1 MFFAPSVVV
10 FFLPS
15 ILPNLVSTFHLSKV
29 ASTSLPFG
37 KGTLRNVKPGEE
49 QIILFRNSQRH
60 YNSVHPQTVEH
71 FLCKNE
77 KVGGQNGGTCFFKK
91 DQTFSKLLVHPTLVD
106 ELKKNNITIPSLI
119 QFDLL
124 QYYNKCFPMLR
135 NVIIGAENGI
145 GKTLSYIIFVLNH
158 ILKQSSRHNRVFVL
172 IFQYSGL
179 LTRQCL
185 QVVRRLSRNVKV
197 KSTTLNPT
205 PVTPVTTVS
214 PVNLNPNGS
223 LILIT
228 SPVKFATY
236 MKENED
242 AVTPFLKNL
251 DFLIMDEVDVLFDD
265 PFVKHI
271 KALYQQM
278 SKLANT
284 KYISIVTSSTL
295 CNNGK
300 KSVYQK
306 INKYVTDA
314 VLIKTNYL
322 HNVHPLV
329 NYHFVN
335 LPSYTV
341 SEKIKAIKRIMSKEN
356 YKKTLIFCN
365 TLTSC
370 NNAYSQLSPLFE
382 DIYLFNSSLKKEDQF
397 AILDIFKNSERC
409 ILVTTDIIHRG
420 VDIKG
425 ITHLFHLDAPTNI
438 VVYTHRNGRIS
449 RGASTGDI
457 YLFNDSDNLVTIK
470 IYQLHKKNVKFEDI
484 FSRKRSLRKNYKR
497 DLKKSKQG
505 EGKAGQNP
513 QSSTEHPLE
522 G

>member
-1 MFFAPSVVV
+1 MFFAPSVIV

-15 ILPNLVSTFHLSKV
+15 ILLNLVSTFHLSKV
-29 ASTSLPFG
+29 VSTSFLSR
-37 KGTLRNVKPGEE
+37 KGTLRNVNSGEE
-49 QIILFRNSQRH
+49 QIILCRNLQRH
-60 YNSVHPQTVEH
+60 YNNVHSQTVEH

-77 KVGGQNGGTCFFKK
+77 KIDGQNAWTCFFKK
-91 DQTFSKLLVHPTLVD
+91 DQTFSKLLVHPTLVE
-106 ELKKNNITIPSLI
+106 ELKKNNIIIPSLI

-124 QYYNKCFPMLR
+124 QYYNKYFPMLR

-158 ILKQSSRHNRVFVL
+158 ILMHSSRDNRVFVL

-197 KSTTLNPT
+197 KCATLNPT
-205 PVTPVTTVS
+205 PLT
-214 PVNLNPNGS
+214 PVNLNPDRS

-228 SPVKFATY
+228 SPVRFATY
-236 MKENED
+236 MKKNED
-242 AVTPFLKNL
+242 ALTPFLKNL
-251 DFLIMDEVDVLFDD
+251 DFLIMDEVDVMFED
-265 PFVKHI
+265 PFVKHV
-271 KALYQQM
+271 KALYEQM
-278 SKLANT
+278 SKVANM

-295 CNNGK
+295 PNKGK
-300 KSVYQK
+300 KSVYQN

-335 LPSYTV
+335 LPTYTI

-365 TLTSC
+365 TVTSC
-370 NNAYSQLSPLFE
+370 NNAFSQLSSLFE

-397 AILDIFKNSERC
+397 AILGMFKNSERC

-457 YLFNDSDNLVTIK
+457 YLFNDSDNLVTKK

-497 DLKKSKQG
+497 DLKNSKHG
-505 EGKAGQNP
+505 EGKAGQSS
-513 QSSTEHPLE
+513 QSST
-522 G
+522 

>member
-1 MFFAPSVVV
+1 MNKA
-10 FFLPS
+10 
-15 ILPNLVSTFHLSKV
+15 
-29 ASTSLPFG
+29 
-37 KGTLRNVKPGEE
+37 GTLRNVNSGQE
-49 QIILFRNSQRH
+49 QIILSKNSQRH
-60 YNSVHPQTVEH
+60 YNSVQPQTVEH

-77 KVGGQNGGTCFFKK
+77 KGDDQNGGTCFFKK

-135 NVIIGAENGI
+135 NIIIGAENGI

-158 ILKQSSRHNRVFVL
+158 ILKQSSRQNRVFVL

-185 QVVRRLSRNVKV
+185 QVVRRLSRNFKV
-197 KSTTLNPT
+197 KSTTLNPNPLNPTTLNPTTLNHT
-205 PVTPVTTVS
+205 PIP
-214 PVNLNPNGS
+214 PVNLNPNES

-228 SPVKFATY
+228 SPVRFATY

-251 DFLIMDEVDVLFDD
+251 DFLIMDEVDVMFDD
-265 PFVKHI
+265 PYVKHI

-295 CNNGK
+295 CNKGK
-300 KSVYQK
+300 KSVYQN

-335 LPSYTV
+335 LPIYTV
-341 SEKIKAIKRIMSKEN
+341 SEKKKAIKRIMSKEN

-365 TLTSC
+365 TITSC
-370 NNAYSQLSPLFE
+370 NNAFSQLSSLFE

-397 AILDIFKNSERC
+397 AILEVFKNSERC

-457 YLFNDSDNLVTIK
+457 YLFNDSDNLVTKK
-470 IYQLHKKNVKFEDI
+470 IYELHKKNVKFEDI

-505 EGKAGQNP
+505 EGKSGQSP
-513 QSSTEHPLE
+513 QSST
-522 G
+522 

>member
-1 MFFAPSVVV
+1 MFFAPSVIV
-10 FFLPS
+10 FFL
-15 ILPNLVSTFHLSKV
+15 LNLVSTFHLSKV
-29 ASTSLPFG
+29 ASTSFLCG
-37 KGTLRNVKPGEE
+37 KGILRNVNSGEE
-49 QIILFRNSQRH
+49 QIIISRNFQRH
-60 YNSVHPQTVEH
+60 YNSVNPPKVEH

-77 KVGGQNGGTCFFKK
+77 KVDGQNGETCFFKK
-91 DQTFSKLLVHPTLVD
+91 DQTFSKLLVHPTLVE
-106 ELKKNNITIPSLI
+106 ELKRNNITIPSLI

-124 QYYNKCFPMLR
+124 QYYNKYFPMLC
-135 NVIIGAENGI
+135 NIIIGAENGI

-158 ILKQSSRHNRVFVL
+158 ILKQSNRNNRVFVL

-185 QVVRRLSRNVKV
+185 QVVRRLSRNIKV
-197 KSTTLNPT
+197 KCTTLNPAPLT
-205 PVTPVTTVS
+205 PL
-214 PVNLNPNGS
+214 NLNPNGN

-242 AVTPFLKNL
+242 AVTLFLKNL
-251 DFLIMDEVDVLFDD
+251 DFLIMDEVDVMFED
-265 PFVKHI
+265 PFVKHV
-271 KALYQQM
+271 KALYEQL
-278 SKLANT
+278 SKLANK

-295 CNNGK
+295 SNKGK
-300 KSVYQK
+300 MSIYQNIK
-306 INKYVTDA
+306 RYVTNA
-314 VLIKTNYL
+314 FLIKTNYL

-335 LPSYTV
+335 LPTYTV

-370 NNAYSQLSPLFE
+370 NNAFSQLSSLFE
-382 DIYLFNSSLKKEDQF
+382 DIYLFNSSLKKEDQLG
-397 AILDIFKNSERC
+397 ILDIFKNSERC

-420 VDIKG
+420 MDIKG
-425 ITHLFHLDAPTNI
+425 ITHLFHFDAPTNI

-457 YLFNDSDNLVTIK
+457 YLFNDSDNLVTKK

-505 EGKAGQNP
+505 EGKAG
-513 QSSTEHPLE
+513 
-522 G
+522 

>member
-1 MFFAPSVVV
+1 MFFAPSVIV
-10 FFLPS
+10 FFLPP
-15 ILPNLVSTFHLSKV
+15 ILLNLVSTFHISKV
-29 ASTSLPFG
+29 ASTSFLSR
-37 KGTLRNVKPGEE
+37 KGTLRNVNSGEE
-49 QIILFRNSQRH
+49 QIILSRNSQRH
-60 YNSVHPQTVEH
+60 YNSQHPQRVEH

-77 KVGGQNGGTCFFKK
+77 KVDGQNGGTCFFKK
-91 DQTFSKLLVHPTLVD
+91 DQTFSKLLVHPTLVE
-106 ELKKNNITIPSLI
+106 ELKKNNITVPSLI

-124 QYYNKCFPMLR
+124 QYYNKYFPMLR
-135 NVIIGAENGI
+135 NIIIGAENGI

-158 ILKQSSRHNRVFVL
+158 ILKQSNSNNRVFVL

-179 LTRQCL
+179 LTRQCF
-185 QVVRRLSRNVKV
+185 QIVRRLSRNVKV
-197 KSTTLNPT
+197 KSTTLNNT
-205 PVTPVTTVS
+205 PLT

-236 MKENED
+236 MKENVD

-251 DFLIMDEVDVLFDD
+251 DFLIMDEVDVMFED

-271 KALYQQM
+271 KALYEQM

-295 CNNGK
+295 SNKGK
-300 KSVYQK
+300 KSVYQN
-306 INKYVTDA
+306 INKYVTNA

-335 LPSYTV
+335 LPTYTV

-356 YKKTLIFCN
+356 YKKALIFCN

-370 NNAYSQLSPLFE
+370 NNAFSQLSSLFE

-397 AILDIFKNSERC
+397 AILDMFKNSERC

-457 YLFNDSDNLVTIK
+457 YLFNDPDNLVTKK

-505 EGKAGQNP
+505 EGTAGQNP
-513 QSSTEHPLE
+513 QSST
-522 G
+522 